1 MEKENGKNA
10 TERMQNTLIFLSI
23 KELWKYFKLIYQLD
37 YVNPQR
43 TKIEP
48 PIKEEVS
55 LLNTFE
61 LEGVI
66 EKTYKAFLS
75 IREYLHVGNT
85 TFKEWNNYK
94 KTFEKKIR
102 NLRQK
107 YKDYIYFVD
116 EDTQKTCD
124 RFIKSLAIWL
134 VFKEAVESGEF
145 KNDAIRKQINELIR
159 EMDKKN
165 NEIIEVLT
173 E

>member
-43 TKIEP
+43 TKIE

-107 YKDYIYFVD
+107 YKNYIYFVD

-134 VFKEAVESGEF
+134 VFKEAVESSEF
-145 KNDAIRKQINELIR
+145 KNDAIRKQINDLIR

-165 NEIIEVLT
+165 DEIIEVLT